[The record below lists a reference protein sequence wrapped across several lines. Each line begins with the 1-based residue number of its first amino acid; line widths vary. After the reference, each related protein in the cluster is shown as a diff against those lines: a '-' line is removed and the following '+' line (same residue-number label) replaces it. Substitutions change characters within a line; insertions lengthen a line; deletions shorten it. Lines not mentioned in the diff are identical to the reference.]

1 MDQVLAIIRVCDK
14 IKKTLPELQEPRCK
28 NLLEEILSDLQVF
41 LDKGIDFKEVVDS
54 LDDSIFI
61 TDGDGKVLYINPAYE
76 QNTGIQSDE
85 VLYRYVSDILAEG
98 KLFTGGATKDV
109 IETKKKAFR
118 LSTTI
123 KNDPPRVGYAVGVPI
138 FNENND
144 LKQVVVSSRPI
155 LTLKALKEDYERFL
169 EEVKSIQDSSN
180 IRIIPNSENNTLTK
194 RMIGSSDTIQ
204 KVWNL
209 INLIADTDATVL
221 ITGESGVG
229 KEVVADE
236 IYRRSDR
243 NQKPFIK
250 VNCASIP
257 SSLLESELFG
267 YEKGAFSGASTS
279 GKAGLFELANH
290 GVLLLDEIGD
300 MPMDLQAKLLRAIQ
314 SREITRVGGT
324 KLIPLDIRI
333 IALTNADLKA
343 KIREGSFRSDLYYRL
358 SVIPIQLEPLRDH
371 VEDIEDLSNY
381 FIEIYS
387 QKHRRTIN
395 LTKKNIA
402 LMKMYSWPGNIRELE
417 NVIEYLVICC
427 SGTAEVDN
435 DMLKGILGIS
445 KHGGNPESFDLTKAV
460 EQFEKQ
466 LIEKVLSI
474 AGNLREAGDM
484 LNVNASTIS
493 RKIKQYGIVYPN
505 NKQQPV
511 NHKQ

>member
-1 MDQVLAIIRVCDK
+1 MDQVLAIIKVCDK
-14 IKKTLPELQEPRCK
+14 IKKALPELQEPRCK
-28 NLLEEILSDLQVF
+28 NLLDEILSDLQVF
-41 LDKGIDFKEVVDS
+41 LDKGIDFKEVVDH

-61 TDGDGKVLYINPAYE
+61 TDGEGKVLYINPAYE
-76 QNTGIQSDE
+76 QNTGILPEE
-85 VLYRYVSDILAEG
+85 VLFRYVSDILAEG
-98 KLFTGGATKDV
+98 KLFTGGASMDV

-138 FNENND
+138 FDED
-144 LKQVVVSSRPI
+144 HKLKQVVVSSRPI

-169 EEVKSIQDSSN
+169 EEVKSIQEPSN

-236 IYRRSDR
+236 IYRKSNR

-257 SSLLESELFG
+257 SNLLESELFG
-267 YEKGAFSGASTS
+267 YEKGAFSGASAS
-279 GKAGLFELANH
+279 GKAGLFELANN

-324 KLIPLDIRI
+324 KSIPLDIRI
-333 IALTNADLKA
+333 IALTNADLKV
-343 KIREGSFRSDLYYRL
+343 KIKEGSFRSDLYYRL
-358 SVIPIQLEPLRDH
+358 SVIPIHLDPLRDH
-371 VEDIEDLSNY
+371 VEDIEDLSRY

-395 LTKKNIA
+395 LTYKNIA
-402 LMKMYSWPGNIRELE
+402 LMKLYSWPGNIRELE

-435 DMLKGILGIS
+435 NMLKGILGVS
-445 KHGGNPESFDLTKAV
+445 KNEGNAEFFDLAKSV

-466 LIEKVLSI
+466 QIEKVLRI

-505 NKQQPV
+505 TK
-511 NHKQ
+511 